1 VHFLDIEL
9 SSITKIWGEIIAVV
23 NKFFWIE
30 DGLLGI
36 PGCWRSTTLH
46 LIVGLENVSER
57 IQKTPALGG
66 RV

>member
-1 VHFLDIEL
+1 MHILDIEL
-9 SSITKIWGEIIAVV
+9 SSITKIWGEIIAVA

-30 DGLLGI
+30 EGLLGM
-36 PGCWRSTTLH
+36 PGCGKSTTLH

-66 RV
+66 GV

>member
-1 VHFLDIEL
+1 MDIEL

-30 DGLLGI
+30 EGLSGM
-36 PGCWRSTTLH
+36 PGYGKSATLH

-57 IQKTPALGG
+57 IQKTRALGG
-66 RV
+66 GV